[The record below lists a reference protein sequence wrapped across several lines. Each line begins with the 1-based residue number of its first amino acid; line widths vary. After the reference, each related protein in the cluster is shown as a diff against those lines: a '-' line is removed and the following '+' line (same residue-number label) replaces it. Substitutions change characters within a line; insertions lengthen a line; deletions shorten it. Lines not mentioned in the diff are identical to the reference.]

1 MLNNGLF
8 RANAVRQQAA
18 KLDGD
23 VIIAQ
28 PLRSSVLTM
37 ALLLLV
43 AILITFLALSSFH
56 RKETVTGYLKPD
68 LGLAKVSSPRPGIVS
83 QLFVEDG
90 QQVEAG
96 APLALIHIPEH
107 LADGLSL
114 SQSLF
119 QGLLQQTELLS
130 LRQQQLSQQFAQQET
145 ELQSRLLLSQSML
158 QELQGQ
164 QQLQHERLALQQS
177 RFQNFQQLQQQGA
190 ISELELQQQAEL
202 ILGIRQQ
209 LAELSASAQQ
219 QQASIEQLQ
228 GQLARLPVEQAQQ
241 LALLDT
247 DRSRLAQQKVELDA
261 RGQLLITAPI
271 SGRITNLVAD
281 IGTSLTSQLPF
292 LTILPENAELRAVLL
307 VPTRAYGFVQPGQHT
322 RIRFD
327 AFPYQRFGLYEG
339 EVIRTA
345 QAIVL
350 PGEVDMP
357 VAVQEP
363 VYRVEVA
370 LAAQEI
376 RAYGNSVPLQ
386 SGMLLSA
393 DIVLEQRSLISWLFE
408 PILSLK
414 GRL

>member
-1 MLNNGLF
+1 MSEQRLF
-8 RANAVRQQAA
+8 RVNAVKQQAA

-28 PLRSSVLTM
+28 PLSSSVLTI

-43 AILITFLALSSFH
+43 SILITFLALSSFH
-56 RKETVTGYLKPD
+56 RKETVAGYLKPD
-68 LGLAKVSSPRPGIVS
+68 LGLAKISSPRPGIVS
-83 QLFVEDG
+83 QLFVEGG
-90 QQVEAG
+90 QQVDAG
-96 APLALIHIPEH
+96 AP
-107 LADGLSL
+107 
-114 SQSLF
+114 
-119 QGLLQQTELLS
+119 
-130 LRQQQLSQQFAQQET
+130 
-145 ELQSRLLLSQSML
+145 
-158 QELQGQ
+158 
-164 QQLQHERLALQQS
+164 
-177 RFQNFQQLQQQGA
+177 
-190 ISELELQQQAEL
+190 
-202 ILGIRQQ
+202 
-209 LAELSASAQQ
+209 
-219 QQASIEQLQ
+219 
-228 GQLARLPVEQAQQ
+228 
-241 LALLDT
+241 LDT
-247 DRSRLAQQKVELDA
+247 DRSQLEQQKVELDA

-281 IGTSLTSQLPF
+281 IGASLTSQLPF

-307 VPTRAYGFVQPGQHT
+307 VPTRAYGFVQPGQDT

-327 AFPYQRFGLYEG
+327 AFPYQRFGLYDG

-393 DIVLEQRSLISWLFE
+393 DIVLEQRSRSFQQTRSSWLFE

-414 GRL
+414 GQL